1 MLLRGSPNKVT
12 KGKAVSVFTT
22 ALQSFL
28 CSSAMVTLG
37 QEWRKRASSLGITG
51 SGGTLDLRVA
61 ESFLVPDF
69 TSAGGRGV
77 LTQCSLPEDLPAT
90 TIPIKR
96 LLWGRALMAARCQRE
111 DRDRQRERLR
121 ENTRLHLAS
130 YGPKSVSLE
139 LVLLLDAALSSM
151 GETVPLSGRSMRL
164 CVCVCSGENVF
175 LSLCVCSPEST
186 LPSPAGLPSA
196 GLDTRSHGLT

>member
-22 ALQSFL
+22 VLQSFL

-37 QEWRKRASSLGITG
+37 QEWRRASNFGITG
-51 SGGTLDLRVA
+51 SARDSGP
-61 ESFLVPDF
+61 E
-69 TSAGGRGV
+69 GGRKFPGPRLYKGGGA

-96 LLWGRALMAARCQRE
+96 LLRGRALMAARCQRE
-111 DRDRQRERLR
+111 DRDRDRERLR

-130 YGPKSVSLE
+130 PKSVSLE

-151 GETVPLSGRSMRL
+151 SATVGEKYASL
-164 CVCVCSGENVF
+164 CVCVLRRKCVSF
-175 LSLCVCSPEST
+175 PLCMFPEST